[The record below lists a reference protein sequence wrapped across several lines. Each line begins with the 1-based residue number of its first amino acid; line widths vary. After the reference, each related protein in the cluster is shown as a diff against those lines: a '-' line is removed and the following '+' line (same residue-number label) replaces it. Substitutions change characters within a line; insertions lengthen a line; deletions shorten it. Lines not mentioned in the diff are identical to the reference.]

1 MTENTI
7 ELKSVCNL
15 LGLKFFIPSYQ
26 RGYRWNDQQV
36 EDLLN
41 DINDFRP
48 ESVNDS
54 DEGTWYCLQPLVVKK
69 VKRSDLHCD
78 EANEEENWYEVIDGQ
93 QRLTTIYLIIH
104 YFNEMWNGKRKT
116 TLPKISYATRNDSY
130 DFLRSL
136 EIDEAQEAVTPGK
149 EFRDYID

>member
-1 MTENTI
+1 MDKTENII
-7 ELKSVCNL
+7 EMKSVSNL

-48 ESVNDS
+48 ENINNS
-54 DEGTWYCLQPLVVKK
+54 DEKTWYCLQPLVVKK
-69 VKRSDLHCD
+69 VKKADSHSD
-78 EANEEENWYEVIDGQ
+78 ETIEEEDWYEVIDGQ

-104 YFNEMWNGKRKT
+104 YFN
-116 TLPKISYATRNDSY
+116 
-130 DFLRSL
+130 
-136 EIDEAQEAVTPGK
+136 
-149 EFRDYID
+149 

>member
-54 DEGTWYCLQPLVVKK
+54 DEGTWYCLQPLVVNGGKDRIYIVTKRMRKK
-69 VKRSDLHCD
+69 IGMK
-78 EANEEENWYEVIDGQ
+78 
-93 QRLTTIYLIIH
+93 
-104 YFNEMWNGKRKT
+104 
-116 TLPKISYATRNDSY
+116 
-130 DFLRSL
+130 
-136 EIDEAQEAVTPGK
+136 
-149 EFRDYID
+149 

>member
-1 MTENTI
+1 MTENII

-41 DINDFRP
+41 DINDFKP
-48 ESVNDS
+48 DSVNNS

-69 VKRSDLHCD
+69 VKRSDSHCD
-78 EANEEENWYEVIDGQ
+78 EANEEDNWYEVIDGQ
-93 QRLTTIYLIIH
+93 QRLTTIY
-104 YFNEMWNGKRKT
+104 
-116 TLPKISYATRNDSY
+116 
-130 DFLRSL
+130 
-136 EIDEAQEAVTPGK
+136 Q
-149 EFRDYID
+149 

>member
-1 MTENTI
+1 MVENII
-7 ELKSVCNL
+7 EMKSISNL

-26 RGYRWNDQQV
+26 RGYRWNEQQI

-48 ESVNDS
+48 ESVNNS

-69 VKRSDLHCD
+69 VKKVDIPCD
-78 EANEEENWYEVIDGQ
+78 EATEEEDWYEVIDGQ

-104 YFNEMWNGKRKT
+104 
-116 TLPKISYATRNDSY
+116 
-130 DFLRSL
+130 
-136 EIDEAQEAVTPGK
+136 
-149 EFRDYID
+149 